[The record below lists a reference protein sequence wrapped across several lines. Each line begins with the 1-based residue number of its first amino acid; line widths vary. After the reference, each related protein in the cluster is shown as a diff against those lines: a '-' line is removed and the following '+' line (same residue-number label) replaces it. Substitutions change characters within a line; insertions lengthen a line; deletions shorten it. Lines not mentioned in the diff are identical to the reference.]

1 MIWTTQ
7 DIQQFKEL
15 NISVDKVTEDLKT
28 FRRGLSKQSLER
40 AATIGDGISV
50 LKPRAARKLVRF
62 FEDAQNTTEVVKFVP
77 ASGAATRMFK
87 PLLSFLEASEAKDFS
102 FSAYLKSHVEV
113 SDFIKEAHHFP
124 FHDTVLKQLPADF
137 SFDAPASVILYL
149 KALLQSPGL
158 NLGNK
163 PKALLPFHK
172 NEGQTPLVLEEHI
185 LEALHYAKSKGTAQL
200 HFTIS
205 EGHLAAFNEAIKE
218 ISASDKFR
226 DLGAFNVQFSHQKTE
241 TDTLVVGLDLHPLR
255 DNDGRLVFHPAGHGA
270 LLDNLAALQANVI
283 FIKNVDNVCAP
294 HGLET
299 SLEYKKILGGKLLQV
314 QQQMFAYTEAL
325 DSEIPLDATDL
336 AFMVTFFK
344 ETFSKNLPE
353 YFEEMALEEQRTFL
367 LELFH
372 RPIRVCGMVE
382 NEGKTGGG
390 PFWIKDSLG
399 QESLQIIEASQVA
412 VKDPEQLEIFEA
424 STHFNPV
431 DIVCGIKNYKGET
444 FDLTAFNNPSAAFIA
459 EKNRLGKRV
468 KVLELPGLWN
478 GGMWEWNS
486 IFIEIPKETFTPVK
500 TVLDLLDPGHMPG

>member
-1 MIWTTQ
+1 MIWTAQ
-7 DIQQFKEL
+7 DIQQFKDL

-28 FRRGLSKQSLER
+28 FRRGIPKQALER
-40 AATIGDGISV
+40 AATIGDGIFV
-50 LKPRAARKLVRF
+50 LKPREARKLAQF
-62 FEDAQNTTEVVKFVP
+62 FEAAQNTVSAVKFVP

-102 FSAYLKSHVEV
+102 FSAYLKAHVEV
-113 SDFIKEAHHFP
+113 SDFIREAHHFP
-124 FHDTVLKQLPADF
+124 FHEAVLKQLPESF
-137 SFDAPASVILYL
+137 SFDAPASVIAYV

-158 NLGNK
+158 NLGSK

-172 NEGQTPLVLEEHI
+172 NEGQTPLVIEEHI
-185 LEALHYAKSKGTAQL
+185 LEALHYAKTEGEAQL
-200 HFTIS
+200 HLTIS
-205 EGHLAAFNEAIKE
+205 EHHLDAFNAAIKE

-226 DLGAFNVQFSHQKTE
+226 DLGPFKVQFSHQKSE

-255 DNDGRLVFHPAGHGA
+255 DKDGRLVFHPAGHGA
-270 LLDNLAALQANVI
+270 LLDNLGTLEADII

-294 HGLET
+294 HLLET
-299 SLEYKKILGGKLLQV
+299 SLQHKKILGGKLLQV

-325 DSEIPLDATDL
+325 DSNMRLDATDL
-336 AFMVTFFK
+336 AFMVTYFK

-353 YFEEMALEEQRTFL
+353 YFEEMTLEEQRDFL
-367 LELFH
+367 LELFQ

-444 FDLTAFNNPSAAFIA
+444 FDLSAFNNPSTAFIA

-478 GGMWEWNS
+478 GGMWEWNT
-486 IFIEIPKETFTPVK
+486 IFIEVPKETFTPVK
-500 TVLDLLDPGHMPG
+500 TVLDLLDSGHMPG